1 MKSSGNGSPRTC
13 AENLLKCIRGEIPY
27 ERIKGL
33 DATLIHAPSVEAA
46 QRLMQ
51 DADWLVSTYE
61 PRANVNAINV
71 TPEDGVNGKY
81 SISVDL
87 TLKEG

>member
-1 MKSSGNGSPRTC
+1 MKSSGNGNPRTC
-13 AENLLKCIRGEIPY
+13 AENLLKCNRGEIPY

-33 DATLIHAPSVEAA
+33 DAAIIHTPSVEATR
-46 QRLMQ
+46 RLMQ

-61 PRANVNAINV
+61 PRVDVNAIDV
-71 TPEDGVNGKY
+71 APEDGVNGKY
-81 SISVDL
+81 SVSVDL

>member
-1 MKSSGNGSPRTC
+1 MKSIGNGNPRTC
-13 AENLLKCIRGEIPY
+13 AENLLKCSRGEIPY

-33 DATLIHAPSVEAA
+33 DATLIHAPRVDAT

-61 PRANVNAINV
+61 PRVDVNEIKV

-81 SISVDL
+81 SVSVDL

>member
-1 MKSSGNGSPRTC
+1 MKSRGNGNPRTC
-13 AENLLKCIRGEIPY
+13 AENLLLCCRGEIPY

-33 DATLIHAPSVEAA
+33 DPTIIHAPSVEAT
-46 QRLMQ
+46 QRIKQ

-61 PRANVNAINV
+61 PRVNVNEIII
-71 TPEDGVNGKY
+71 TPADGANGKY
-81 SISVDL
+81 SVSVDL